1 VFVVVGVTGG
11 IAAYK
16 TVQLVRLLVKAGHE
30 VHVVPTDDALRFV
43 GLPTWEAISRHPVTT
58 SVHDDVARVR
68 HVALG
73 QAADLVIVAPAT
85 ANTLAKMTAGLADD
99 LLGTTLLATTAP
111 VVVAPAMHTEMW
123 RHPATTHNM
132 RVLRERGVIVVG
144 PEEGELT
151 GGDSGP
157 GRMSEP
163 EAVLEVALAAAEGGA
178 GDLEGL
184 RVVVSAGGTREPIDP
199 VRYIGN
205 RSSGR
210 QGVAVALA
218 AADRGADVVLVAAHL
233 DDGVLAEAS
242 AGGRMRVVRAGTAA
256 ELGSAVDAEAD
267 AADVVVMA
275 AAVADY
281 RVAEVSPLKR
291 AKEAAPV
298 GGITLDL
305 IENDDILA
313 GLVRA
318 RRAGQTV
325 VGFAAET
332 PGEGETLL
340 DRGRRKA
347 ARKGAD
353 LLAVNEVGWSRGF
366 ESADNAVTII
376 DAAGEVVAARRGSKR
391 DVADALWDAVLAVR
405 KKK

>member
-1 VFVVVGVTGG
+1 MFVVVGVTGG

-30 VHVVPTDDALRFV
+30 AHVVPTDDALRFV

>member
-163 EAVLEVALAAAEGGA
+163 EAVLEAALAAAEGGA

-391 DVADALWDAVLAVR
+391 DVADTLWDAVLAVR

>member
-1 VFVVVGVTGG
+1 MVGVTGG

-16 TVQLVRLLVKAGHE
+16 VVHLVRLLVKDGHD
-30 VHVVPTDDALRFV
+30 VHVVPTEDALRFV

-68 HVALG
+68 HVSLG
-73 QAADLVIVAPAT
+73 QSADLVIVAPAT

-123 RHPATTHNM
+123 RHLATQHNIAT
-132 RVLRERGVIVVG
+132 LQERGVVVVG
-144 PEEGELT
+144 PDDGELT

-163 EAVLEVALAAAEGGA
+163 EAILDVALAEVGGELRR
-178 GDLEGL
+178 DLDGL
-184 RVVVSAGGTREPIDP
+184 TVVVSAGGTREPIDP
-199 VRYIGN
+199 VRFIGN

-218 AADRGADVVLVAAHL
+218 AAQRGADVVLVAAHVEE
-233 DDGVLAEAS
+233 GVLAEAS
-242 AGGRMRVVRAGTAA
+242 SHASVRVVRAGTAA
-256 ELGSAVDAEAD
+256 ELGTAVSAAAET
-267 AADVVVMA
+267 ADVVVMA

-281 RVAEVSPLKR
+281 RVDEVSPLKR
-291 AKEAAPV
+291 AKETAT
-298 GGITLDL
+298 GGRITLEL

-313 GLVRA
+313 GLVSA
-318 RRAGQTV
+318 RRPGQTI

-340 DRGRRKA
+340 ERGRRKA
-347 ARKGAD
+347 ARKGTD
-353 LLAVNEVGWSRGF
+353 LLAVNEVGWAKGF
-366 ESADNAVTII
+366 ESTENAVVLLDGSGTVV
-376 DAAGEVVAARRGSKR
+376 GETQGSKR
-391 DVADALWDAVLAVR
+391 VVADALWDAVLAIR
-405 KKK
+405 SAE

>member
-1 VFVVVGVTGG
+1 
-11 IAAYK
+11 
-16 TVQLVRLLVKAGHE
+16 
-30 VHVVPTDDALRFV
+30 
-43 GLPTWEAISRHPVTT
+43 
-58 SVHDDVARVR
+58 
-68 HVALG
+68 
-73 QAADLVIVAPAT
+73 
-85 ANTLAKMTAGLADD
+85 
-99 LLGTTLLATTAP
+99 
-111 VVVAPAMHTEMW
+111 
-123 RHPATTHNM
+123 
-132 RVLRERGVIVVG
+132 
-144 PEEGELT
+144 
-151 GGDSGP
+151 
-157 GRMSEP
+157 MSEP

-391 DVADALWDAVLAVR
+391 DVADTLWDAVLAVR